1 VALDYDRLQPA
12 LAVARRIRGAAA
24 LFKVGSQ
31 LFTSEGPRAVEK
43 LAGLGF
49 EIFLDLKFHDIPN
62 TVAGAVCAAADLPG
76 VTLLTLHA
84 SGGTAM
90 MRAAR
95 EVLAGR
101 KTRPALLGVTV
112 LTSLDAAALRKIGM
126 SGSTTSRAVALAKLA
141 QEAGFDGVVSSAH
154 EVRAIRQACGP
165 KLLIVV
171 PGVRPS
177 SGATN
182 DQARVA
188 TPTMAI
194 RAGANYLVVGRPI
207 TGAPDPREA
216 AIAIA
221 KEIESSGR

>member
-1 VALDYDRLQPA
+1 
-12 LAVARRIRGAAA
+12 VARRIRGAAA

-31 LFTSEGPRAVEK
+31 LFTSEGPQVVEK

-49 EIFLDLKFHDIPN
+49 EVFLDLKFHDIPN
-62 TVAGAVCAAADLPG
+62 TVAGAVRAAADLPG
-76 VTLLTLHA
+76 VTLLTLHT
-84 SGGTAM
+84 SGGIAM

-95 EVLAGR
+95 EALGGR

-126 SGSTTSRAVALAKLA
+126 SGSVRSRAVALAKLA
-141 QEAGFDGVVSSAH
+141 QDAGFDGVVSSAH

-165 KLLIVV
+165 KMLIVV
-171 PGVRPS
+171 PGVRAA

-188 TPTMAI
+188 TPAEAI
-194 RAGANYLVVGRPI
+194 RAGANYIVVGRPI
-207 TGAPDPREA
+207 TAATNPREA
-216 AIAIA
+216 AISIA
-221 KEIESSGR
+221 KEIESAWT

>member
-1 VALDYDRLQPA
+1 
-12 LAVARRIRGAAA
+12 VARRIRGAAA

-49 EIFLDLKFHDIPN
+49 EVFLDLKFHDIPN
-62 TVAGAVCAAADLPG
+62 TVAGAVRAAADLPG
-76 VTLLTLHA
+76 VALLTLHA
-84 SGGTAM
+84 SGGRAM

-95 EVLAGR
+95 EALGGR

-126 SGSTTSRAVALAKLA
+126 SGSVSSRAVALAKLA
-141 QEAGFDGVVSSAH
+141 QEAGFEGVVSSAH

-171 PGVRPS
+171 PGVRPA

-188 TPTMAI
+188 TPAEAI
-194 RAGANYLVVGRPI
+194 RAGATYIVVGRPI
-207 TGAPDPREA
+207 TAAARPREA
-216 AIAIA
+216 ALAIA
-221 KEIESSGR
+221 KEIESDRT

>member
-1 VALDYDRLQPA
+1 
-12 LAVARRIRGAAA
+12 VARRIRGAAA

-31 LFTSEGPRAVEK
+31 LFTSEGPRVVEK

-49 EIFLDLKFHDIPN
+49 EVFLDLKFHDIPN
-62 TVAGAVCAAADLPG
+62 TVAGAVRAAADLPG
-76 VTLLTLHA
+76 VTLLTLHT
-84 SGGTAM
+84 SGGIAM

-95 EVLAGR
+95 EALGGR

-126 SGSTTSRAVALAKLA
+126 SGSVRSRAVALAKLA
-141 QEAGFDGVVSSAH
+141 QDAGFDGVVSSAH

-165 KLLIVV
+165 KMLIVV
-171 PGVRPS
+171 PGVRAA

-188 TPTMAI
+188 TPAEAI
-194 RAGANYLVVGRPI
+194 RAGANYIVVGRPI
-207 TGAPDPREA
+207 TAATNPREA
-216 AIAIA
+216 AISIA
-221 KEIESSGR
+221 KEIESAWT

>member
-1 VALDYDRLQPA
+1 M
-12 LAVARRIRGAAA
+12 ARRIRGVAGI
-24 LFKVGSQ
+24 FKVGNQ
-31 LFTSEGPRAVEK
+31 LFTAEGPRAVEK
-43 LAGLGF
+43 LAALGF
-49 EIFLDLKFHDIPN
+49 EVFLDLKFHDIPN
-62 TVAGAVCAAADLPG
+62 TVAGAVRAAADLPE

-95 EVLAGR
+95 EALSGR

-141 QEAGFDGVVSSAH
+141 QEAGLDGVVASAH

-171 PGVRPS
+171 PGVRPA

-188 TPTMAI
+188 TPAEAI

-207 TGAPDPREA
+207 TSAARPGEA
-216 AIAIA
+216 ALAIA
-221 KEIESSGR
+221 KEIESAQA

>member
-1 VALDYDRLQPA
+1 
-12 LAVARRIRGAAA
+12 VARRIRGAAA

-31 LFTSEGPRAVEK
+31 LFTSEGPRVVEK

-49 EIFLDLKFHDIPN
+49 EVFLDLKFHDIPN
-62 TVAGAVCAAADLPG
+62 TVAGAVRAAADLPG
-76 VTLLTLHA
+76 VTLLTLHT
-84 SGGTAM
+84 SGGIAM

-95 EVLAGR
+95 EALGGR

-126 SGSTTSRAVALAKLA
+126 SGSVRSRAVALAKLA
-141 QEAGFDGVVSSAH
+141 QDAGFDGVVSSAH

-165 KLLIVV
+165 KMLIVV
-171 PGVRPS
+171 PGVRAA

-188 TPTMAI
+188 TPAEAI
-194 RAGANYLVVGRPI
+194 RAGANYIVVGRPI
-207 TGAPDPREA
+207 TAATNPREA
-216 AIAIA
+216 AISIA
-221 KEIESSGR
+221 EEIESAWT

>member
-1 VALDYDRLQPA
+1 M
-12 LAVARRIRGAAA
+12 ARRIRGAAA

-43 LAGLGF
+43 LAGLGI

-62 TVAGAVCAAADLPG
+62 TVAGAVRAAADLPG

-95 EVLAGR
+95 EALAGR

-126 SGSTTSRAVALAKLA
+126 SGSVSSRAVALAKLA
-141 QEAGFDGVVSSAH
+141 QDAGFEGVVSSAH

-171 PGVRPS
+171 PGVRPAS
-177 SGATN
+177 EATN

-188 TPTMAI
+188 TPAEAI
-194 RAGANYLVVGRPI
+194 CAGASYIVVGRPI
-207 TGAPDPREA
+207 TSAARPREA
-216 AIAIA
+216 ALAIA
-221 KEIESSGR
+221 KEIESGQT

>member
-1 VALDYDRLQPA
+1 
-12 LAVARRIRGAAA
+12 
-24 LFKVGSQ
+24 
-31 LFTSEGPRAVEK
+31 
-43 LAGLGF
+43 
-49 EIFLDLKFHDIPN
+49 
-62 TVAGAVCAAADLPG
+62 

-95 EVLAGR
+95 EALAGR

-126 SGSTTSRAVALAKLA
+126 SGSVSSRAVALAKLA
-141 QEAGFDGVVSSAH
+141 QEAGFEGVVSSAH

-171 PGVRPS
+171 PGVRPA

-188 TPTMAI
+188 TPAEAI
-194 RAGANYLVVGRPI
+194 RAGANYIVVGRPI
-207 TGAPDPREA
+207 TAAARPREA
-216 AIAIA
+216 ALAIA
-221 KEIESSGR
+221 KEIEPRRR

>member
-1 VALDYDRLQPA
+1 
-12 LAVARRIRGAAA
+12 
-24 LFKVGSQ
+24 
-31 LFTSEGPRAVEK
+31 
-43 LAGLGF
+43 
-49 EIFLDLKFHDIPN
+49 
-62 TVAGAVCAAADLPG
+62 
-76 VTLLTLHA
+76 
-84 SGGTAM
+84 
-90 MRAAR
+90 
-95 EVLAGR
+95 VLAGR

-126 SGSTTSRAVALAKLA
+126 SGSVSSRAVALAKLA
-141 QEAGFDGVVSSAH
+141 QEAGLDGVVSSAH

-171 PGVRPS
+171 PGVRAS

-207 TGAPDPREA
+207 TGAPNPREA

>member
-1 VALDYDRLQPA
+1 
-12 LAVARRIRGAAA
+12 VARRIRGVVSQ
-24 LFKVGSQ
+24 FKVGSQ
-31 LFTSEGPRAVEK
+31 LFTFEGPRAVEK

-62 TVAGAVCAAADLPG
+62 TVAGAVCAAANLPG

-126 SGSTTSRAVALAKLA
+126 SGSVSSRAVALAKLA
-141 QEAGFDGVVSSAH
+141 QEAGLDGVVSSAH

-171 PGVRPS
+171 PGVRAS

-207 TGAPDPREA
+207 TGAPNPREA